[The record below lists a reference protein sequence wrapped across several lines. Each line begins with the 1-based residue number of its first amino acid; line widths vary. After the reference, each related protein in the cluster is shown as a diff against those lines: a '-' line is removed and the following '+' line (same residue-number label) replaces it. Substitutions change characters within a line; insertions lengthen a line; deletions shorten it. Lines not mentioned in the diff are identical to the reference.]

1 MKKNVFLLIIST
13 LFAAIIFS
21 ACSSDQDQ
29 TSRVDSEQQSAADK
43 APDFEVTTIDGQ
55 TISLQQ
61 SLEDGKPVVVYFTA
75 SWCPTC
81 ARNWPAMSE
90 VYPEYKDKLTM
101 VAISIDPTDTE
112 DVIRKLAEERGF
124 TFPSTAGK
132 PNIMVDF
139 GVSGQATTVGVDR
152 DGNIAFKKPGQ
163 ALSADEFRELFAGLL
178 E

>member
-1 MKKNVFLLIIST
+1 MKLFSLPIKTYIVTLLLVLASCAQNGDEERTQTTSEST
-13 LFAAIIFS
+13 
-21 ACSSDQDQ
+21 
-29 TSRVDSEQQSAADK
+29 K
-43 APDFEVTTIDGQ
+43 APAFEVTTVDGQ
-55 TISLQQ
+55 TISLEQ
-61 SLEDGKPVVVYFTA
+61 SLADGKPVVVYFTA

-90 VYPEYKDKLTM
+90 VYPEYEDKLTM

-132 PNIMVDF
+132 PDIMIDF
-139 GVSGQATTVGVDR
+139 GVSGQATTVGIDR

-163 ALSADEFRELFAGLL
+163 ALSANEFRDLFSGLL
-178 E
+178 N